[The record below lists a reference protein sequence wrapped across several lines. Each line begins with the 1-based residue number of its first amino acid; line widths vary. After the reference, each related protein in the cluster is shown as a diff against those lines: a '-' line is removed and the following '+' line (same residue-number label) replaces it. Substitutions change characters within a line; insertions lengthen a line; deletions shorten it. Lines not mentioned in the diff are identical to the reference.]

1 LDSKSGSGAAREQWG
16 SRLGFILAAAGSAIG
31 LGNIWRFPY
40 LAGKNGGAVFVVI
53 YLLITVFIGLPVMM
67 AEFSIGRAAQK
78 SPVLAFKALKVSP
91 LWSLIGWLAVFA
103 GGFFTLSFYNGV
115 GGWTIKYMI
124 ESLGGLMPLAA
135 EGKSG
140 DFFGAFIGYRYQVV
154 LFQVVFMTLTSA
166 IVFGGIGKG
175 IERACKVMM
184 PTLLVILI
192 ILIVRSVTLEGA
204 EAGIEFY
211 LKPDMSKLTGEA
223 VLDAL
228 GQSFFSL
235 SLGLG
240 IMLTYGSYIGKDER
254 LPSAA
259 VWTTSLDTAIALLA
273 GLAIFPAVFAM
284 GLEPGQGAGLSFVT
298 LPAVFAK
305 MPGGMFFS
313 FLFFMLLFFAAIT
326 SSMSLLEVAT
336 AFAIEKLGMT
346 RSKAI
351 LLMGT
356 IIILLGVP
364 SALSLSGAPKIA
376 GKDFFDAIEYLCNN
390 VMLPAGSFLA
400 SIFVGWFWLEPA
412 RDELTNG
419 SKIPAPWLNA
429 WIWCVRVVAPLAI
442 ACIFVAGLK
451 W

>member
-1 LDSKSGSGAAREQWG
+1 
-16 SRLGFILAAAGSAIG
+16 

-40 LAGKNGGAVFVVI
+40 LAGKNGGAAFVVI
-53 YLLITVFIGLPVMM
+53 YLLITVFIGLPVMLT
-67 AEFSIGRAAQK
+67 EFSIGRAAQK
-78 SPVLAFKALKVSP
+78 SPVLAFKTLKVNAF
-91 LWSLIGWLAVFA
+91 WSVIGWLGVFA
-103 GGFFTLSFYNGV
+103 GGFFTLSFYNVV

-140 DFFGAFIGYRYQVV
+140 EFFGTFIGNR
-154 LFQVVFMTLTSA
+154 FQVVFYQIIFMSLTAA
-166 IVFGGIGKG
+166 IVLGGVGKG

-184 PTLLVILI
+184 PTLFLVLLV
-192 ILIVRSVTLEGA
+192 LIVRSVTLPGA
-204 EAGIEFY
+204 GAGIEFY
-211 LKPDMSKLTGEA
+211 LKPDLSKLTA
-223 VLDAL
+223 SAFLDAL

-254 LPSAA
+254 LPSSA

-273 GLAIFPAVFAM
+273 GLAVFPAVFAM

-305 MPGGMFFS
+305 MPGGMYFS
-313 FLFFMLLFFAAIT
+313 FLFFLLLFFAAIT
-326 SSMSLLEVAT
+326 SSMSLLEVAV

-346 RSKAI
+346 RSKGLVI
-351 LLMGT
+351 MGA
-356 IIILLGVP
+356 IIILLGIP

-390 VMLPAGSFLA
+390 VMLPVGSFLA
-400 SIFVGWFWLEPA
+400 CIFVGWFWLKPA
-412 RDELTNG
+412 CKELTNEG
-419 SKIPAPWLNA
+419 RLPAPWLNA
-429 WIWCVRVVAPLAI
+429 WIWCVRVVAPA
-442 ACIFVAGLK
+442 AMAYIFIMGLK